1 MVNDRINMNRPP
13 IQKQPFSAI
22 RRAKQPRSRRENL
35 FKTSKY
41 NSISPIRHED
51 MASNFL
57 GSERQIFSSTSSA
70 RKFTKEKEEQPEIK
84 EKESDTHR

>member
-1 MVNDRINMNRPP
+1 MVNGRMNMDRPP

-22 RRAKQPRSRRENL
+22 RRAKQPRSRRDNL

-51 MASNFL
+51 MASNFF

-70 RKFTKEKEEQPEIK
+70 RKYTKEKEEQQVIK
-84 EKESDTHR
+84 EKESDSQR